1 MEQTGHFQIVL
12 WKVAQILMLLA
23 FVMVIII
30 FFTQIFKNGLTD
42 ITVHSVIAT
51 LKLCL
56 VLLVASIPIAMQVV
70 CTGTMAV
77 GARALADK
85 NAIVARLSAIEELAG
100 MDVLCSDK
108 TGTLTQNK
116 LRIDRPWTL
125 HTNQPTSVA
134 DSLPEMNVDE
144 EACEKDVVF
153 FGALASQ
160 WEGSKEAID
169 TAITNAAKYEEERAG
184 GGRERKGR

>member
-1 MEQTGHFQIVL
+1 
-12 WKVAQILMLLA
+12 
-23 FVMVIII
+23 
-30 FFTQIFKNGLTD
+30 
-42 ITVHSVIAT
+42 
-51 LKLCL
+51 
-56 VLLVASIPIAMQVV
+56 
-70 CTGTMAV
+70 
-77 GARALADK
+77 
-85 NAIVARLSAIEELAG
+85 

-134 DSLPEMNVDE
+134 DSLPEVNVDE

-169 TAITNAAKYEEERAG
+169 TAITNATKYEEAREREREEGAG
-184 GGRERKGR
+184 GGERGQGSERERKRERDGDWEERRTE